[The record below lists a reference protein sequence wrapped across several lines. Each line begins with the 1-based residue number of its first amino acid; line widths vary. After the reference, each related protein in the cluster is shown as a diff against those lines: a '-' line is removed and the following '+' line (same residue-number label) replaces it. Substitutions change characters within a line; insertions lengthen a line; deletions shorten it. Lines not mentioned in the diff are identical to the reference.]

1 MTSNLPFVSL
11 CAIAVTGCSQFE
23 GLRRAAG
30 PWEFIWDPPSVLS
43 LKNVYKIE
51 QLIRGFGRRFWS
63 R

>member
-30 PWEFIWDPPSVLS
+30 PWEFIWDPLV
-43 LKNVYKIE
+43 
-51 QLIRGFGRRFWS
+51 RTRRNTT
-63 R
+63 RN